1 MRQMLVPL
9 LCSTVLAVGC
19 AAKPSDSLYRP
30 ADTTVSQPST
40 AKLGDEDEQDREDL
54 ENSQRAREE
63 SLRQQREN
71 AERDDVD

>member
-1 MRQMLVPL
+1 MRTLLVPL

-19 AAKPSDSLYRP
+19 ASTPSDSLYRP
-30 ADTTVSQPST
+30 ADNTVSQPST
-40 AKLGDEDEQDREDL
+40 AKLGDDDEQDREDL

-71 AERDDVD
+71 DERDDID